1 LLRLSSQQARA
12 LGIGGKGKKRSRNN
26 MPASI
31 PSLQWD
37 AKRLPNG
44 SWIQI
49 PEVLPSL
56 NIWNKWH
63 WTVYQ
68 AKIKELSSAIGSLK
82 LVFGLPKYELVRVEV
97 IYFFSTRRKRD
108 TDNYTPKLLLD
119 ALRYAEII
127 AEDNSQVLELPPPR
141 FEIDR
146 EKPRTE
152 VFVWEVG

>member
-1 LLRLSSQQARA
+1 MIDGDMAY
-12 LGIGGKGKKRSRNN
+12 IGKQKQKTK
-26 MPASI
+26 PVTVKI
-31 PSLQWD
+31 PTVQWD
-37 AKRLPNG
+37 AKRLPSG

-63 WTVYQ
+63 WSVYQ

-82 LVFGLPKYELVRVEV
+82 LVCDLPKYELVRVEV
-97 IYFFSTRRKRD
+97 IYFFGTSRRRD

-127 AEDNSQVLELPPPR
+127 AEDNSQVLELSPPR
-141 FEIDR
+141 FETDR

-152 VFVWEVG
+152 VFVWEG